1 MGAPQR
7 RHHFATAGIQTTS
20 GCIRSVGVDSRRSIS
35 KQKQHQSATSRK
47 EYQQDSLKAHIF
59 EFAFDHSTRPQAHS
73 WTKLEEKPQK
83 SKKLGNPSDVPPAKH
98 HASSTASS
106 ASKPSVKPAMFT
118 VVLTENPARVEANKY
133 FMPNRDKSAETHR
146 QAKHFKRCVYIS
158 LPCWSSSIKLDI
170 VEATD
175 VETDTSSSEEI
186 DVEPSDFPDLVPSTD
201 RALPATAP
209 EPYARAAAHLPNVL
223 RQLER
228 VESTIETSSWTP
240 AHLFDLAQ
248 DLLFPALALLVD
260 FGDLNTEDGQAQF
273 TSEFSLGP
281 FGLAPFID
289 LLHRFYVLTINW
301 KPRLP
306 HVEIQGFVSVLN
318 SFSTPIYAALLHFRS
333 TIPRT
338 SYDPA
343 GFSTLR
349 EVLQKHVTTLEADFG
364 SATAA
369 SAMRPSALLFGPHGI
384 DGFVEKIID
393 PLFNTMPSTHPSY
406 RPLMSFF
413 TNFCAELTR
422 RMTNFTK
429 ASTIGPGK
437 KKFGTATSI
446 KDDPDGGSGYK
457 PVARALSI
465 NSILDSAYSF

>member
-1 MGAPQR
+1 M
-7 RHHFATAGIQTTS
+7 HN
-20 GCIRSVGVDSRRSIS
+20 SII
-35 KQKQHQSATSRK
+35 
-47 EYQQDSLKAHIF
+47 Y
-59 EFAFDHSTRPQAHS
+59 
-73 WTKLEEKPQK
+73 
-83 SKKLGNPSDVPPAKH
+83 NPFFLNLLLPR
-98 HASSTASS
+98 T
-106 ASKPSVKPAMFT
+106 
-118 VVLTENPARVEANKY
+118 
-133 FMPNRDKSAETHR
+133 AETHR

-158 LPCWSSSIKLDI
+158 LPRWSSSIKLDI
-170 VEATD
+170 VEAMD
-175 VETDTSSSEEI
+175 VETDTSSAEEI
-186 DVEPSDFPDLVPSTD
+186 DVEPSDFPDHEPSPDFPEPADLLPEEPSVVPSTD

-273 TSEFSLGP
+273 TSKFSLGP
-281 FGLAPFID
+281 FGLAPFIG

-306 HVEIQGFVSVLN
+306 HIEIQGFVSVLN
-318 SFSTPIYAALLHFRS
+318 SFLTPIYAALLHFRS

-338 SYDPA
+338 SYDLA
-343 GFSTLR
+343 GSSTLR
-349 EVLQKHVTTLEADFG
+349 EILQKHGHKFGEADASDRLLVLDLLVTSANVEAFVTTLEADFG

-369 SAMRPSALLFGPHGI
+369 SAIRPSALLFGPHGI

-393 PLFNTMPSTHPSY
+393 PLLNTMPSTHPSY

-413 TNFCAELTR
+413 TNFCAEITR
-422 RMTNFTK
+422 KMTNFTK

-437 KKFGTATSI
+437 KKFGTASSS
-446 KDDPDGGSGYK
+446 KDDPDGG
-457 PVARALSI
+457 
-465 NSILDSAYSF
+465 